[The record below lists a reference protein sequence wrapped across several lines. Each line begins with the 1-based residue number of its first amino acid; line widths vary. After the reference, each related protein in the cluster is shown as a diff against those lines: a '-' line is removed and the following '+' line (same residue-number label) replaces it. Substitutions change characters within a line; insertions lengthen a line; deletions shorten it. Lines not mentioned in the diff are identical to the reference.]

1 MRHLRSIALVLLA
14 ACGARSANK
23 VGYHHHSPGYPAV
36 MSPSQ
41 VNGTTVAP
49 SPTAGAI
56 AAEPGSTPGDTHV
69 SYGVNPWVETSRD
82 NLSTFAADV
91 DTASY
96 TYARRSLQGGALPP
110 AASVRVEEFV
120 NAFKYS
126 FPRPAPGSPFSVVID
141 AAPSP
146 LVPGHHILRVGV
158 ATPPKAAADRK
169 PANLVFLVDV
179 SGSMNSPDKI
189 GLAKQALTYLLANLR
204 ESDTVSLVT
213 YAGATQVVLPAT
225 SVEKKREILAAI
237 QRLQVGGSTAMGSG
251 LDLAYDQAM
260 KSMRPGTISRVIVLS
275 DGDTNVGPTSQQQ
288 ILDIIDSRVKAGVT
302 LSTIGFGMGNYRADL
317 MEQLGDR
324 GNGNNY
330 YIDSQAAAHKLF
342 STDLVSVLEVAAK
355 DAKLQVEFDPTRVAR
370 YRLLGYENRD
380 IKDDDFRKD
389 RVDAGEIGVGHQ
401 VTAMYEVQLTPA
413 AAAARTPL
421 ATVRIRHK
429 APDGQV
435 ASEHTF
441 AMASAPAASFELASA
456 DFKFA
461 YAVASFA
468 DLLRGAED
476 AQGWS
481 LGHIEAVARATA
493 ETDADRLE
501 LVTLI
506 GKARELRKNPTT
518 VAR

>member
-1 MRHLRSIALVLLA
+1 
-14 ACGARSANK
+14 
-23 VGYHHHSPGYPAV
+23 
-36 MSPSQ
+36 MSPSS
-41 VNGTTVAP
+41 VAAE
-49 SPTAGAI
+49 AGSTI
-56 AAEPGSTPGDTHV
+56 AAEPGTTPGDTHV

-96 TYARRSLQGGALPP
+96 TYARRSLLGGALPP

-260 KSMRPGTISRVIVLS
+260 KSMRPGPKWRGLDSLPSPGSISRVIVLS
-275 DGDTNVGPTSQQQ
+275 DGDANVGPTSQQQ

-355 DAKLQVEFDPTRVAR
+355 DAKLQVEFDPTLVAR
-370 YRLLGYENRD
+370 YRLIGYENRD

-401 VTAMYEVQLTPA
+401 VTAMYEVQLTSA
-413 AAAARTPL
+413 AAVARAPL

-435 ASEHTF
+435 ASENTF
-441 AMASAPAASFELASA
+441 AMASAPAAAFDLASA

-481 LGHIEAVARATA
+481 LGHMEAVARATA
-493 ETDADRLE
+493 ENDADRLE

-506 GKARELRKNPTT
+506 GKARELRGNPTT